1 MSAIDLQLRK
11 LKVMELLLHVSNEQ
25 LVEQMEKILEREM
38 IVAYTTQ
45 GKPLTLKAYNKRL
58 EIAKKQIQDGR
69 TTSHD
74 DLKSEMSKW
83 WKRNSK

>member
-11 LKVMELLLHVSNEQ
+11 LKVMELLLHVSSEQ
-25 LVEQMEKILEREM
+25 LVEQTEKILEREM

-58 EIAKKQIQDGR
+58 EVAKK
-69 TTSHD
+69 T
-74 DLKSEMSKW
+74 
-83 WKRNSK
+83 NSRWENH

>member
-58 EIAKKQIQDGR
+58 EVAKKQIQDGK
-69 TTSHD
+69 TTSHE

-83 WKRNSK
+83 

>member
-11 LKVMELLLHVSNEQ
+11 LKVMELLLHVSSEQ
-25 LVEQMEKILEREM
+25 LVEQTEKILEREM

-58 EIAKKQIQDGR
+58 EVAKKTNSR
-69 TTSHD
+69 WENH
-74 DLKSEMSKW
+74 KS
-83 WKRNSK
+83 

>member
-11 LKVMELLLHVSNEQ
+11 LKVMELLLHVSSEQ
-25 LVEQMEKILEREM
+25 LVEQTEKILEREM

-58 EIAKKQIQDGR
+58 EIAKKQIHG
-69 TTSHD
+69 
-74 DLKSEMSKW
+74 
-83 WKRNSK
+83 KR

>member
-58 EIAKKQIQDGR
+58 EIAKKQIQDGK

-83 WKRNSK
+83 

>member
-83 WKRNSK
+83 